1 MRVEQLTCHIGAELS
16 GVRLADAVHDEGL
29 FAELRTLLLRHRVLF
44 LRQQEISRADH
55 VAFARRFGELELHP
69 VFPHHPDHA
78 ELVLLG
84 GNSKIPG
91 TENVYHTDVSWR
103 ETPSMASV
111 LRCVECPEVGGDT
124 VWINMEE
131 AYEKLPE
138 ARKQQIA
145 KLFNALGD
153 EHRQRIL
160 LTFEPGERLT
170 AGQLAE
176 VSTLARP
183 TVSHHLK
190 ILREAGVLEHERQ
203 GKEIYFWLNKA
214 FMTEALQRVLTYLQD
229 EV

>member
-1 MRVEQLTCHIGAELS
+1 MH
-16 GVRLADAVHDEGL
+16 HDY
-29 FAELRTLLLRHRVLF
+29 
-44 LRQQEISRADH
+44 SRA
-55 VAFARRFGELELHP
+55 
-69 VFPHHPDHA
+69 
-78 ELVLLG
+78 
-84 GNSKIPG
+84 I
-91 TENVYHTDVSWR
+91 
-103 ETPSMASV
+103 
-111 LRCVECPEVGGDT
+111 
-124 VWINMEE
+124 
-131 AYEKLPE
+131 PE
-138 ARKQQIA
+138 AWQQIA

-176 VSTLARP
+176 VSTLSRP

-214 FMTEALQRVLTYLQD
+214 FMTEALQMVLTYLQN